1 MLILTVRSPSNEPR
15 EYIVKPGKTTVGRK
29 LDNDIVIAD
38 ESASR
43 LHAEIY
49 CQADIA
55 VIVDMGSRN
64 GTFVNRERLTQPH
77 ALRPEDQ
84 IRIGQH
90 VVSIA
95 FRDDRTAADLIAAL
109 ARTQP
114 LTRELLLESVDQHAI
129 LLYEVASRLNTILD
143 LKTALQEV
151 SNLMRVSMG
160 AEKCEVVLA
169 DRFDQLA
176 ELGFPTSIAQQA
188 IEQHSVVV
196 TPDVSSQAD
205 QILGQSA
212 RLLGIRT
219 MLCVPVMI
227 GEEVAA
233 LIYVYKTD
241 PASRPFD
248 QHDVQLAVAISH
260 QAALTI
266 QRTHLLEKAQLLEQW
281 AITDSLTGL
290 HNRRHFLELA
300 ELEFHR
306 ARRYQHP
313 LSAMMLDIDHFKRV
327 NDTYSHALG
336 DQVIQAVAALCRENL
351 RDIDLMGRYGGD
363 EFVALVPEVNLD
375 DARKAAERLRK
386 IIADAPID
394 TERGPLNITISIG
407 VVALTPDYLDFASL
421 LNQADAA
428 LYTAK
433 NAGRNRV
440 EASS

>member
-114 LTRELLLESVDQHAI
+114 LTRELLLESVDQHAV

-407 VVALTPDYLDFASL
+407 VVALAPDYLDFASL

>member
-1 MLILTVRSPSNEPR
+1 MLILTIRSPSNEPR

>member
-114 LTRELLLESVDQHAI
+114 LTRELLLESVDQHAV

-313 LSAMMLDIDHFKRV
+313 LSAMMLDVDHFKRV

-407 VVALTPDYLDFASL
+407 VVALAPDYLDFASL

>member
-114 LTRELLLESVDQHAI
+114 LTRELLLESVDQHAV

-212 RLLGIRT
+212 RLRGIRT

>member
-114 LTRELLLESVDQHAI
+114 LTRELLLESVDQHAV

-394 TERGPLNITISIG
+394 TERGPLNVTISIG
-407 VVALTPDYLDFASL
+407 VVALAPDYLDFASL

>member
-1 MLILTVRSPSNEPR
+1 MLILTIRSPSNEPR

-114 LTRELLLESVDQHAI
+114 LTRELLLESVDQHAV

>member
-1 MLILTVRSPSNEPR
+1 MLILTIRSPSNEPR

-114 LTRELLLESVDQHAI
+114 LTRELLLESVDQHAV

-407 VVALTPDYLDFASL
+407 VVALAPDYLDFASL

>member
-1 MLILTVRSPSNEPR
+1 MLILTIRSPSNEPR

-114 LTRELLLESVDQHAI
+114 LTRELLLESVDQHAV

-266 QRTHLLEKAQLLEQW
+266 QRTPLLEKAQLLEQW

-394 TERGPLNITISIG
+394 TERGPLNVTISIG

>member
-336 DQVIQAVAALCRENL
+336 DQVIQAVAARCRENL

>member
-1 MLILTVRSPSNEPR
+1 MLILTIRSPSNEPR

-114 LTRELLLESVDQHAI
+114 LTRELLLESVDQHAV

-386 IIADAPID
+386 VIADAPID
-394 TERGPLNITISIG
+394 TERGPLNVTISIG

>member
-114 LTRELLLESVDQHAI
+114 LTRELLLESVDQHAV

>member
-55 VIVDMGSRN
+55 VIVNMGSRN

-114 LTRELLLESVDQHAI
+114 LTRELLLESVDQHAV

-407 VVALTPDYLDFASL
+407 VVALAPDYLDFASL

-440 EASS
+440 E